1 MKKAIF
7 FLFFICLLMTGAF
20 AGYQV
25 DQATVNAEVSTNGRT
40 QVTATYQLTF
50 DGAQDQLTVP
60 LPDGNIS
67 RVSAETYRYQ
77 VDKTDSG
84 VNVVLS
90 GSFAGTQTVTVSY
103 TVSDT
108 YTTDSDGEGE
118 VYQLGLLSSR
128 WARAVGSCSFQVILP
143 QPSGTMPEDYTLT
156 PAVLSGY
163 YGELA
168 ESETGVNLNGT
179 IVTGTVENRMA
190 YDSLT
195 AQVTVPVGYFY
206 VRTSTIAL

>member
-20 AGYQV
+20 ADYQV

-67 RVSAETYRYQ
+67 RVSAEIYRYQ

-108 YTTDSDGEGE
+108 
-118 VYQLGLLSSR
+118 
-128 WARAVGSCSFQVILP
+128 
-143 QPSGTMPEDYTLT
+143 
-156 PAVLSGY
+156 
-163 YGELA
+163 
-168 ESETGVNLNGT
+168 
-179 IVTGTVENRMA
+179 
-190 YDSLT
+190 
-195 AQVTVPVGYFY
+195 
-206 VRTSTIAL
+206 